1 MGVRMRT
8 LDELKNFYDTVLYS
22 ELAVLEAL
30 RLKARNKILIGAAI
44 VVPLAIIFM
53 MMLSKVDSGNRL
65 IWVGIVAFL
74 IMAGVYHFA
83 TREYVR
89 SFKTGVIEK
98 LVKFI
103 DENLTYARTNHISQS
118 AFTAS
123 KLFNQH
129 VDRFNG
135 DDYVK
140 GKIGQTAMEF
150 SEIHAKYITRDSKGR
165 TQQHTIFKGLFFIAD
180 FNKHFKGKTIV
191 LPDTA
196 EKLFGQ
202 LGTILQSMNKF
213 RGDLVKLEDPEF
225 EKMFAVYG
233 DDQIE
238 ARYILST
245 SLMKRIVDF
254 KKSTKKTIFLS
265 FVGSKVNIAVS
276 YRKDLFEPRV
286 FRTML
291 DFSPIKEYFE
301 DLKMAVSIIE
311 ELNLNTRIWTK
322 E

>member
-1 MGVRMRT
+1 MRT
-8 LDELKNFYDTVLYS
+8 LDELNNFYDTVLYPELS
-22 ELAVLEAL
+22 ELEEH
-30 RLKARNKILIGAAI
+30 RIKAKNKIITAGCI
-44 VVPLAIIFM
+44 VIPLAIII
-53 MMLSKVDSGNRL
+53 MMLLSKAGSGNGL
-65 IWVGIVAFL
+65 VLVGIVAFF
-74 IMAGVYHFA
+74 IMVGIYHFA
-83 TREYVR
+83 TRQYVKT
-89 SFKTGVIEK
+89 FKTGVIEK

-103 DENLTYARTNHISQS
+103 DKNLSYSRTNHISQS
-118 AFTAS
+118 AFSAS
-123 KLFNQH
+123 KIFNHH
-129 VDRFNG
+129 VDRFRG

-165 TQQHTIFKGLFFIAD
+165 SQEHTIFKGLFFIAD
-180 FNKHFKGKTIV
+180 FNKQFKGKTIV
-191 LPDTA
+191 VPDTA

-202 LGTILQSMNKF
+202 LGTMLQSMNKF
-213 RGDLVKLEDPEF
+213 RGQLIKLEDPEF

-254 KKSTKKTIFLS
+254 RKSSNKKIHIS
-265 FVGSKVNIAVS
+265 FVGSKINIAVS
-276 YRKDLFEPRV
+276 YVKDLFEPRV

-291 DFSPIKEYFE
+291 DFTPIKGYFQ
-301 DLKMAVSIIE
+301 DLKMAVRIVD